1 MEFYKNDLNSSLLSA
16 QLQNLGSWSTGKG
29 ERLLLIDCIKAMQE
43 MSTAQKEFFSEVC
56 TVARR
61 IRVMPATN
69 AVSFSAMRRLKT
81 YLRST
86 MCQCGLNHVML
97 LNINQES
104 LDKLTIDVIAK
115 EFVRGNQHRLSQFG
129 HLSVFDLKHF
139 KCTIAIRIHRP

>member
-69 AVSFSAMRRLKT
+69 AVSFS
-81 YLRST
+81 
-86 MCQCGLNHVML
+86 
-97 LNINQES
+97 
-104 LDKLTIDVIAK
+104 
-115 EFVRGNQHRLSQFG
+115 
-129 HLSVFDLKHF
+129 
-139 KCTIAIRIHRP
+139 P